1 MSIIDRAR
9 IIRHQIEHMAESL
22 SDETAL
28 DYTEIFPQWLT
39 DHAYIIGDRVRD
51 NDILYKCVQSHT
63 SQSDWQPH
71 LTPAL
76 WTVVSIE
83 EWPEWRQPAGAQ
95 DAYKLGDKVTH
106 NAKHWVS
113 DYDDNVWEPGVY
125 GWSEAS

>member
-9 IIRHQIEHMAESL
+9 ILRSQIEHLAENL

-28 DYTEIFPQWLT
+28 DYTELYPQWLA

-51 NDILYKCVQSHT
+51 EDILYKCVQSHT

-76 WTVVSIE
+76 WTRVSIE
-83 EWPEWRQPAGAQ
+83 EWPEWVQPTGAQ
-95 DAYKLGDKVTH
+95 DAYNLGDKVTH
-106 NAKHWVS
+106 LGKHWES
-113 DYDDNVWEPGVY
+113 DYDNNVWEPSVY

>member
-1 MSIIDRAR
+1 M
-9 IIRHQIEHMAESL
+9 IRSKLLALRRMIEHLAETL

-28 DYTEIFPQWLT
+28 DYTELYPQWLT

-76 WTVVSIE
+76 WVVVSIE
-83 EWPEWRQPAGAQ
+83 EWPEWVQPMGAA
-95 DAYKLGDKVTH
+95 DAYMLGDKVTH

-113 DYDDNVWEPGVY
+113 DYDSNVWEPGVY

>member
-1 MSIIDRAR
+1 MIIERAR
-9 IIRHQIEHMAESL
+9 QLRHMIEHLAENL

-28 DYTEIFPQWLT
+28 DYTELYPQWLA

-51 NDILYKCVQSHT
+51 EGILYKCVQSHT

-76 WTVVSIE
+76 WTRVSIE
-83 EWPEWRQPAGAQ
+83 EWPEWVQPTGAH
-95 DAYKLGDKVTH
+95 DAYPYGAKVSH
-106 NAKHWVS
+106 AGKHWIS
-113 DYDDNVWEPGVY
+113 GIEANTYEPGVY